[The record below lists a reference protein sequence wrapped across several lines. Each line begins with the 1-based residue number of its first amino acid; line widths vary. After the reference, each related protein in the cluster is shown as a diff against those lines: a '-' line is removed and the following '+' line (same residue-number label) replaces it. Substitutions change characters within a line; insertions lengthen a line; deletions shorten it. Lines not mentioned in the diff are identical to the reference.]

1 MIGPRRPAQAY
12 DPAVTDS
19 VEPIRVPVLFQ
30 LGWYR
35 WLPLSA
41 MDFEEILHRFPDT
54 DRQNVVRAQR
64 VWSARRAGVELDRT
78 VAPDVLGDSLP
89 VAPAWPNPTEPT
101 GEPDDE
107 QAYQDE
113 LADRQRRI
121 NEYDEVT
128 DRLGIPQVR
137 TAEQVLDLMITLRL
151 IEVDTSHGNH
161 ALRLATNPPLPT
173 EVLPLSPEQRAE
185 EDKGRWLSRY
195 GRLAQRVLRLFVDDV
210 SGDLSR
216 VTLATSLDRL
226 AAATDSDPEDLRH
239 AVQVLVEEGDFSAQR
254 QGARVD
260 AERLVPHQRFDLV
273 VDPDR
278 FYADRISVQ
287 LNRPVERSDY

>member
-1 MIGPRRPAQAY
+1 MTLLDLTRRY
-12 DPAVTDS
+12 DPVVTDS
-19 VEPIRVPVLFQ
+19 DEPIRVPVLFQ

-41 MDFEEILHRFPDT
+41 MDFEELLHRFPDT
-54 DRQNVVRAQR
+54 DRQEVVWAQR
-64 VWSARRAGVELDRT
+64 VWNARRAGVELDRT
-78 VAPDVLGDSLP
+78 LAPDVLGDSLP
-89 VAPAWPNPTEPT
+89 SAPAWPDPAGQT
-101 GEPDDE
+101 GEPGDE
-107 QAYQDE
+107 QAYQGE
-113 LADRQRRI
+113 LLDHQRRV

-128 DRLGIPQVR
+128 NRLGIPLVR
-137 TAEQVLDLMITLRL
+137 TAEQVLDLMIMLRL
-151 IEVDTSHGNH
+151 VEVDTTDGKDV
-161 ALRLATNPPLPT
+161 LRLAVNPPLPT
-173 EVLPLSPEQRAE
+173 EVLPLSPEQRAM
-185 EDKGRWLSRY
+185 EDKGRWMSRY
-195 GRLAQRVLRLFVDDV
+195 GRLSQRVLRLFVDDA

-226 AAATDSDPEDLRH
+226 AAATESDPEDVRH
-239 AVQVLVEEGDFSAQR
+239 AVQVLVAEGDFSAQR
-254 QGARVD
+254 QGAPVD